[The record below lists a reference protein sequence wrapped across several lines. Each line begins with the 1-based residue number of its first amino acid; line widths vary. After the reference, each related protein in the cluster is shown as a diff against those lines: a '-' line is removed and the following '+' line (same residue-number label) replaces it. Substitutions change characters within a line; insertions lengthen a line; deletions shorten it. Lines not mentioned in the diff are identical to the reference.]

1 MGSSRSDS
9 FNVYP
14 QQSAP
19 GQVQQQQERFRGNI
33 SAEKTSYKA

>member
-9 FNVYP
+9 FNVYA
-14 QQSAP
+14 QQPAS
-19 GQVQQQQERFRGNI
+19 GQVQQQKKRFRGNI